1 MDNKNKPKKRQLSK
15 YIRFTGIA
23 FQMGLTIYLG
33 NLLGNWL
40 DIRLSNTNELYT
52 KICTLF
58 AVFSA
63 MFSVIRQVSKL
74 DKNND

>member
-1 MDNKNKPKKRQLSK
+1 MNNKIQPKKKQLNK
-15 YIRFTGIA
+15 YLRFTGIA

-40 DIRLSNTNELYT
+40 DTKLSNTNELYT

-58 AVFSA
+58 AVFGA

-74 DKNND
+74 DKN